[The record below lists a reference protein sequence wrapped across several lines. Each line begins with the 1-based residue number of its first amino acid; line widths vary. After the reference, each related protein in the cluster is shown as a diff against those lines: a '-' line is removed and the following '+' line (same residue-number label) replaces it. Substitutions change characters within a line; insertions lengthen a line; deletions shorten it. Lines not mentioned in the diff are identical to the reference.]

1 MVLTAASLTPQLHV
15 GKKKWRVITGKERG
29 ERRQNITLRSQ
40 NTGARITFS
49 APDNKP
55 IFEGLFWGKNNVL
68 ADFKR
73 QLN

>member
-1 MVLTAASLTPQLHV
+1 MVLTAESLTPQLHV
-15 GKKKWRVITGKERG
+15 GKKKWCVITGKERG

-40 NTGARITFS
+40 NTGAHITFS
-49 APDNKP
+49 APDSKP